1 MINNS
6 FFTLILIL
14 FLTSFAQA
22 VLPEA
27 NILPMRLESGSRP
40 LSLGGAFAGWANDV
54 NAAYYNPGGL
64 PWAKGIAVTAK
75 DFSNISGA
83 QVYPTGTGAT
93 VGIAALISNY
103 SGIPLSGN
111 QEATY
116 SEQLIVLSA
125 GSKLANTLPPLANN
139 IIAQNIGIGLNL
151 KYLLGLSLSRT
162 GLNDQSARRG
172 LEADLGVLYKINRW
186 LSVGVSGQNLIPGS
200 TIFFDNGQAE
210 GVPAVAK
217 LGIGA
222 KLFGDI
228 KSPYYLEGQELLWLS
243 DLEMINGR
251 SPGARFGIEYV
262 RENVL
267 NLRLGYFASPRLGCP
282 SLGIGYRQS
291 DWAADLA
298 YLVSDL
304 LGSGSVSLSISYF
317 PEEWVFE
324 RKEKK
329 VYGEMKIADPLTGVY
344 PDDNFTTYDDRIWV
358 SGTAKPGVEVAVN
371 NQTVKVDDNFKFSVA
386 VPLKS
391 GKNLVMVDSFYEGG
405 KLAYERKILR
415 RAKVKL
421 AEERQVER
429 AISTARTAADKER
442 LLLEKAKI
450 EERKVKVE
458 TLVTMGV
465 VEVTPEAEFSLE
477 SSVTRGELV
486 SWLVKAANYP
496 LSRVTQDLYKDVP
509 KEHPLAPLI
518 KAAVDFGVM
527 QGYADGTFRPNAQ
540 VTASEGRAIF
550 KKFGVIK

>member
-1 MINNS
+1 MIKNS
-6 FFTLILIL
+6 FFTFILIL
-14 FLTSFAQA
+14 LLINPARA
-22 VLPEA
+22 VLSEV
-27 NILPMRLESGSRP
+27 NILPLRIETGSRP

-64 PWAKGIAVTAK
+64 PWAKGITVTAK

-83 QVYPTGTGAT
+83 QAYPTGTGAT
-93 VGIAALISNY
+93 VGLAALIGNY

-111 QEATY
+111 EEAAY

-125 GSKLANTLPPLANN
+125 GSKFSNLLPPLTNN
-139 IIAQNIGIGLNL
+139 KTAQNIGVGLNL
-151 KYLLGLSLSRT
+151 KYLLGLSVSRT
-162 GLNDQSARRG
+162 GQNDQSARRG
-172 LEADLGVLYKINRW
+172 LEADLGLLYKVNRW
-186 LSVGVSGQNLIPGS
+186 LSMGASGQNVIPGN
-200 TIFFDNGQAE
+200 TIFFDNGRAE
-210 GVPAVAK
+210 GAAAIIK
-217 LGIGA
+217 LGMGA

-228 KSPYYLEGQELLWLS
+228 KSPYYLEGQELLLLS
-243 DLEMINGR
+243 DLEMIKGR
-251 SPGARFGIEYV
+251 APGLRIGIEYL
-262 RENVL
+262 RENYL
-267 NLRLGYFASPRLGCP
+267 NLRLGYFASPRRGCP

-291 DWAADLA
+291 DWAADLG

-329 VYGEMKIADPLTGVY
+329 TYGEMKIVDPLTGVY

-391 GKNLVMVDSFYEGG
+391 GKNLVEIDSFYEGG
-405 KLAYERKILR
+405 KLGYERKILR

-421 AEERQVER
+421 AEERQVEK
-429 AISTARTAADKER
+429 ALGTARTAGERER
-442 LLLEKAKI
+442 LLAERTKI

-486 SWLVKAANYP
+486 SWLVKAANFP
-496 LSRVTQDLYKDVP
+496 LSRVTQDLFKDVP
-509 KEHPLAPLI
+509 REHPLAPLI

-550 KKFGVIK
+550 KKFGVIR